1 MIVRQVYV
9 YAFRIGLIR
18 SFLPFR
24 VVSLFCVTLLYA
36 LFGEKKEP
44 GEPYRFGKALRALFI
59 PVIISRS
66 IESANCLRDVH
77 NSRQQATYDGF
88 HQQGLLIIQNCNPLS
103 AALIK

>member
-24 VVSLFCVTLLYA
+24 VVSLFCVIHLHA
-36 LFGEKKEP
+36 LSGEKKEP
-44 GEPYRFGKALRALFI
+44 GEPYRFGKALRALFS

-66 IESANCLRDVH
+66 IVSAN
-77 NSRQQATYDGF
+77 
-88 HQQGLLIIQNCNPLS
+88 
-103 AALIK
+103 